1 MTMDLLS
8 RKQFEDAA
16 SGDADAG
23 VRAHIQSSRVD
34 THTSMPG
41 IVESFDATK
50 QTAVVRPVVQRFFRG
65 QGFKPLPHLFDV
77 PVVFPRGGGFV
88 LTFPVKQGDECILHF
103 AERAIDNW
111 HATGKV
117 SEPSEFRT
125 HDLSDACAVVGV
137 SSLPNVVQ
145 NFNTAAVELRSLDG
159 KSVVSIDNDA
169 NIKVSAAAGDIE
181 LTTGGNGNIKLNLTG
196 PAQPMVTGVLTGA
209 LFCPILGAPHGTF
222 NLPNPSVGNPGG
234 GCSATVHAGG

>member
-23 VRAHIQSSRVD
+23 VRAHVQASRVD

-41 IVESFDATK
+41 VVQSFDAAK
-50 QTAVVRPVVQRFFRG
+50 QTAVVRPAVQRFFRG
-65 QGFKPLPHLFDV
+65 DGFKPLPDLFDV
-77 PVVFPRGGGFV
+77 PVIFPRGGGFV

-103 AERAIDNW
+103 SERAIDNW

-125 HDLSDACAVVGV
+125 HDLSDACAHVGI
-137 SSLPNVVQ
+137 SSLPNVVKD
-145 NFNTAAVELRSLDG
+145 FNTNAVELRSLDG
-159 KSVVSIDNDA
+159 GSLVSIDNGG
-169 NIKVSAAAGDIE
+169 NVKVSSAKGDIE
-181 LTTGGNGNIKLNLTG
+181 LTSGGSGNIKLNVTG
-196 PAQPMVTGVLTGA
+196 AATQAVTGVLTGA
-209 LFCPILGAPHGTF
+209 TICPLTGAPH
-222 NLPNPSVGNPGG
+222 
-234 GCSATVHAGG
+234 SAAGPTGIAMRVHAGSV

>member
-8 RKQFEDAA
+8 RKQFEEAA

-23 VRAHIQSSRVD
+23 VRAHVQASRVD

-41 IVESFDATK
+41 IVESFNADK

-65 QGFKPLPHLFDV
+65 QGFKPLPQLFDV
-77 PVVFPRGGGFV
+77 PVIFPRGGGFV

-103 AERAIDNW
+103 SERAIDNW
-111 HATGKV
+111 HSTGKV

-125 HDLSDACAVVGV
+125 HDLSDACAQVGV

-145 NFNTAAVELRSLDG
+145 NFNSSAVELRSLDG
-159 KSVVSIDNDA
+159 KSVVSIDGGGS
-169 NIKVSAAAGDIE
+169 IKVTADKDIE
-181 LTTGGNGNIKLNLTG
+181 VASTNGSVKLNLAG
-196 PAQPMVTGVLTGA
+196 PAVPMVTGVLTGA
-209 LFCPILGAPHGTF
+209 LFCPMLGVPHGSLS
-222 NLPNPSVGNPGG
+222 LPNPAVGNPGG
-234 GCSATVHAGG
+234 GCSATVHVGG

>member
-1 MTMDLLS
+1 MDLLS

-16 SGDADAG
+16 SGDPGAA
-23 VRAHIQSSRVD
+23 VRAHVQASRVD
-34 THTSMPG
+34 IHTSMPG

-65 QGFKPLPHLFDV
+65 QGFKALPQLFDV

-103 AERAIDNW
+103 SERAIDNW
-111 HATGKV
+111 HSTGKV

-125 HDLSDACAVVGV
+125 HDLSDACAQVGV

-145 NFNTAAVELRSLDG
+145 NFNTSAVELRSLDG
-159 KSVVSIDNDA
+159 KSVMSIDND
-169 NIKVSAAAGDIE
+169 
-181 LTTGGNGNIKLNLTG
+181 GNIKASAADGNIEVSSTTGKITLNVPG
-196 PAQPMVTGVLTGA
+196 GSSAAIAMVTGVLTGA
-209 LFCPILGAPHGTF
+209 TLCPVLGATHGSF
-222 NLPNPSVGNPGG
+222 GGPGV
-234 GCSATVHAGG
+234 CQRVHAGAT